1 MPKAKQE
8 DVSVALWKL
17 PIVWGFSMLLGR
29 PRDSALAVICALAI
43 GGIVINSLYMQ
54 PGPHPAPI
62 FILKHPPV
70 VDEPAKTGAVAPR
83 PRPQEIW
90 QPASR
95 GEMKPRVEPVVA
107 KVPAPGAAPMP
118 MPAARPVAAQRQD
131 PIAELISGGNRMT
144 MIQRALS
151 DFGYGPVTASGTYGP
166 ETRAAIE
173 RFEREKKLPVTGQV
187 SERLVKELSQLTG
200 KQI

>member
-1 MPKAKQE
+1 VPKAKQE

-107 KVPAPGAAPMP
+107 KVPAPATVEEGAKPRRQRPKAET
-118 MPAARPVAAQRQD
+118 AARPAAKKPAAKKDEPAETKPPRRRRTPVAA
-131 PIAELISGGNRMT
+131 
-144 MIQRALS
+144 
-151 DFGYGPVTASGTYGP
+151 
-166 ETRAAIE
+166 
-173 RFEREKKLPVTGQV
+173 
-187 SERLVKELSQLTG
+187 
-200 KQI
+200 

>member
-8 DVSVALWKL
+8 DASVALWKL

-29 PRDSALAVICALAI
+29 PRDSALALICAFAI

-62 FILKHPPV
+62 FILKSSPPV
-70 VDEPAKTGAVAPR
+70 IDAPAKVGTVAPR

-90 QPASR
+90 QPESR
-95 GEMKPRVEPVVA
+95 GELKPRIEPVVA
-107 KVPAPGAAPMP
+107 KVQAPAQTPTPVAR
-118 MPAARPVAAQRQD
+118 PAAAQKHD
-131 PIAELISGGNRMT
+131 PIAELISGGNRLT
-144 MIQRALS
+144 TIQRALS
-151 DFGYGPVTASGTYGP
+151 DFGYGPVTANGTYGP

-173 RFEREKKLPVTGQV
+173 RFERERKMPVTGQV